1 MNKIF
6 VALSIFTLLISGCNS
21 RQNQQIAENDS
32 LKMIKDTI
40 HVNRVKKIFYNVP
53 SPIEMTSVLQRSGA
67 QFRSDILCSYKNI
80 NKYTSLSKQAVML
93 GIYGSDL
100 SYVRLFEQIQT
111 AINYLSTI
119 KKLCDEIEIPE
130 DQGSLAIQR
139 MEKNIGNK
147 DSLLQIISET
157 YAAADSYL
165 KDNERGN
172 TATMVILGGWIETLY
187 IATNI
192 AEFSNPS
199 NKEIV
204 DRIAEQKF
212 SLGNLIELIK
222 AYPDDKDLQSYL
234 PYLDELKKLYDE
246 VQIDY
251 VKGNVVTDKD
261 KKLTTIYSV
270 AKVDFNLNTFEKI
283 KTLTKQIRTNLIK
296 F

>member
-119 KKLCDEIEIPE
+119 KKLCDDIEIPE

-187 IATNI
+187 ISTNI

>member
-187 IATNI
+187 ISTNI